1 MIKKTI
7 LGLAI
12 TASSLLAS
20 SNAQLNINN
29 NTLELIGEYNL
40 NNTYNL
46 SSDANYN
53 FVVSY
58 LGSEKTAISTRSTDR
73 QVSAGFKMMN
83 PYIND
88 FGFSF
93 GLGIDLVWVNNS
105 SKSFFAVPLSVHGK
119 YELNEQVSF
128 DGFVKYSPSVL
139 SFADAK
145 KYTHANIKANY
156 KIIDNGYVY
165 LGTRMIKTT
174 YSNDTILD
182 FDRNIFFGY
191 KVIF

>member
-12 TASSLLAS
+12 TTASLFATNS
-20 SNAQLNINN
+20 AQLNINS

-46 SSDANYN
+46 NSDANYN

-73 QVSAGFKMMN
+73 LVNTGFKMMN

-88 FGFSF
+88 YGFSF
-93 GLGIDLVWVNNS
+93 GLGIDLVWANNS

-119 YELNEQVSF
+119 YELNEQISF
-128 DGFVKYSPSVL
+128 DGFFKYSPSIL
-139 SFADAK
+139 SFSDAK
-145 KYTHANIKANY
+145 KYTQANITANY

-174 YSNDTILD
+174 YTNNITLD
-182 FDRNIFFGY
+182 FDKNMFFGY